1 MQKDSVQL
9 STSGTL
15 THHQEATQEP
25 QFKSL
30 QCSHCSLIFKSKV
43 YLFEHLNKVHGIDVD
58 AALTD
63 AGLKHSGTNQTTTD
77 IKSNNSG
84 EHFECQ
90 HCDFKAF
97 SLDVLKEHEKQCQRK
112 SENQNLNQIIYEN
125 QKDKEKVVLI
135 NHTEA
140 EGAKEISSFNPV
152 KSTSTTQYTPNSS
165 KDLKTYKRPLQTIT
179 KHFVA
184 SSGFKRESPVQSDD
198 CSMSL
203 DGSKETLLLQES
215 PSNSSPNSSG
225 VFKVTAMPTIDI
237 TKRDSSRFLLK
248 DPFPGANL
256 KPQKPQG
263 QFQKT
268 VLNYVD
274 KRPKN
279 ESSGGPPV
287 KKAKSDKNL
296 PEKANASTQL
306 SSSNKELSL
315 EFSEGEEERNLEDM
329 DVETSTVYNCKHC
342 DFCAVGIRP
351 LSNHYQNSHPHIR
364 YNAVY
369 LKDPTDQSATFR
381 CLECPIEFTNEAEL
395 RRHCTENHPEALHV
409 LTMQSHGDSLVFKC
423 FVCSFTTDALKALKE
438 HYKEKHPTHEVDNSL
453 MYCRYSASRYPEEN
467 ESRLIECEKVPSPE
481 RTEDI
486 SAKSVHAPCN
496 KVKKTSSP
504 QHPTSIE
511 ADMSLYHCNN
521 CKFSHKSVVV
531 MHVHYQRSHPDEA
544 VTIDTIK
551 QSALVSS
558 QKRIQMTSDKSL
570 NSVIEKSTPTKSNTD
585 SETPK
590 DKNKLSLKRLK
601 LCLRKPMRT
610 PEASKTHPESP
621 KSTKVESAEDRSKGT
636 VSPTTQER
644 PCDLDSLSVGN
655 SPEKLFYCQCCCY
668 SSTNIKSVL
677 AHYNTKHSGHER
689 TDIIEIALYSTEMQK
704 RKQIQLSPTS
714 IPADS
719 EVCEQV
725 GVCSG
730 TEHQQVEGNSTE
742 KSVVESNLY
751 ARPDNLFYCQ
761 KCNLGNPTIKGVLN
775 HQNKAHRNIQ
785 TNRECIIKHTALI
798 RDQIQKSKS
807 QENGSSCRLPLPV
820 LNEGETDA
828 FFCHFC
834 NYRHRIL
841 KVVLRHY
848 ATRHPRYKVKDERIR
863 RYSSLIQEKIKKSPQ
878 KSPENQEVTQESLDA
893 KEEKKNKTKDSSKV
907 SESPSMTASQIQRT
921 LKCRVCQ
928 YKTHH
933 VYLLRRHLKQ
943 IHEETRTVS
952 EILRMCYK
960 QGAIPAGYHCDMC
973 VFSHQTAAAIYEH
986 YKEKHKK
993 QPSLQYVITQLHVG
1007 PKSAQSKR
1015 KKQQVEG
1022 TDILINGDFTDD
1034 SLAPERSRPNETRVY
1049 SCKACSF
1056 KSHSMSNITQH
1067 YRVVHPWSVKE
1078 DGSVLDVIDSR
1089 KPGANRQVEDP
1100 SDIPVALDKYQVPL
1114 EFDNSP
1120 GTPKKLTKSS
1130 KKIKCRY
1137 CPAKFHTQLRLDT
1150 HLGLEH
1156 RESETENSNE
1166 PGEEQMQIPTSIRVF
1181 TCPHCS
1187 YVNTIDQGVLTHCQ
1201 MKHPGTESSA
1211 DSFLLDGGHIK
1222 KLRDCLKRKGP
1233 GVRFCGYMCKT
1244 CPQIYPTL
1252 EKMNR
1257 HLKNY
1262 HRGNAVNAVPTKI
1275 KPPPKLSVLMKQTQA
1290 KIRSNKGFIS
1300 KAHFFK
1306 KTQLMIKCHHC
1317 AYKCTTKLGLGR
1329 HVLLHHS
1336 NASAAK
1342 SDDPPYKCT
1351 LCSNAYFRKKLLGT
1365 HYANKHGK
1373 ESLVKYFVPLNK
1385 QVDKKPKLTSAD
1397 CSSTQQQK
1405 NKANKQRKMTE
1416 ENKIWMFKCPYCT
1429 YVNASYFGILTHCQM
1444 SHPGFTARAD
1454 DLQVEEILVTNMVGF
1469 SKGKSPNV
1477 RGYRCKKCPQIHVSM
1492 KKLRTHCERDHGT
1505 TETTASRLLLKIKIK
1520 NKEQDHSFQQPVLEA
1535 FSLENDTSAV
1545 SITETD
1551 LSPQLDAPEIGQ
1563 ANTTSVENKEM
1574 PYECHICPYKGSFRR
1589 YLQSHY
1595 RKCHKIDALTTHKLL
1610 EKYNKRRN
1618 TKENQLEAQSEETAA
1633 VECKMCPNVMLDSP
1647 ELLIA
1652 HFRTAHNSDRILD
1665 FIILSRGTKRT
1676 TGLYKCIHC
1685 KKQLN
1690 GIRKMCYH
1698 LDRHRE
1704 RENMKSKDAKMETSD
1719 VIMTMPEDR
1728 SVEQG
1733 ELPVLETLEELEEW
1747 DGAPVEIMTLPT
1759 SPLSSPTKP
1768 TDQEQPEEDS
1778 RDDIP
1783 TCKQCGRT
1791 FMSMKGL
1798 RSHERSHAA
1807 FAAIKKHTLPSSVPK
1822 HKINKYIIY
1831 KSGTTKPFV
1840 CSFCSYRTNV
1850 MGLWRRHFM
1859 KSHQDILEDPTD
1871 AEDQDEDGPQS
1882 DVEPNSSEEWSDI
1895 PKHDEKPET
1904 NKRSLY
1910 SEPPNVQQ
1918 QLNQY
1923 NLMAQ
1928 VGASSKVTMK
1938 ETRLPDNSLLY
1949 CELCNFNTEHLSS
1962 IRRHYSNR
1970 HGKKLHK
1977 CKDCEFFTCSRKTL
1991 KVHMDRG
1998 HSAFPS
2004 ERTHQKDI
2012 CCPFCLYQTKNKTH
2026 MIDHIILHRE
2036 ERLVPIEVRRPK
2048 LSRYLRGMVFRCH
2061 NCTFTCG
2068 TAENLRLHMMKH
2080 DDVKPYKCRLC
2091 FFDCTQLSDLE
2102 AHLSDKHQVVRN
2114 HELVGQ
2120 VSLDQLEARVRR
2132 MPEDEEEPLDDSE
2145 HHNREPIKTEEI
2157 STDYDEDLQEIQAKN
2172 PGENDMREIL
2182 TLKIEDE
2189 YPQQDMDGTKGNEE
2203 GPESLLSDLKY
2214 ENSKPN
2220 TAVQEKNG
2228 QDHQGQVVTRFL
2240 PDTARGQGV
2249 ENTVERNVGKS
2260 MEFEDCKGPEKE
2272 RQTNKNTAHTSLRDC
2287 GDSSTRIT
2295 HESKEDESSCGN
2307 IAKNSL
2313 LHIEGLQKNAGITE
2327 DGVKNNTLHEIHKMA
2342 DPEREIK
2349 TEQDIDSEEIL
2360 CPESTIAFANKQNH
2374 LLNMEA
2380 SKCQRPENTTRAQE
2394 TFAFNNDL
2402 LPSGSNCA
2410 KLKISHQESLGAS
2423 LTNCNLEQIHEQSNS
2438 EQLRDQYGEM
2448 PVLKKEYH
2456 HLGYHMAGD
2465 HNYYRKQGQDKDKMM
2480 REDDA
2485 DQEHEER
2492 DGIKDADKPHV
2503 PKGALTV
2510 TDGAAEDRCPVTTE
2524 DKRFTCELCGRNL
2537 MNSFD
2542 LQRHVLRHGI

>member
-1 MQKDSVQL
+1 MQKDSVHI

-15 THHQEATQEP
+15 THLQAATQEP
-25 QFKSL
+25 QLKSL
-30 QCSHCSLIFKSKV
+30 QCSHCSLVFKSKV
-43 YLFEHLNKVHGIDVD
+43 YLFEHLHKVHDFSVD

-63 AGLKHSGTNQTTTD
+63 ASLKQAGTDQIKTD

-84 EHFECQ
+84 EYFECQ

-97 SLDVLKEHEKQCQRK
+97 SLDVLKEHERRCQRK
-112 SENQNLNQIIYEN
+112 PENQNLNLVISEN
-125 QKDKEKVVLI
+125 QKCKVVLK
-135 NHTEA
+135 NLAEA
-140 EGAKEISSFNPV
+140 EGAEEIPSLNPV
-152 KSTSTTQYTPNSS
+152 KSTSTTKCAPNSS

-179 KHFVA
+179 KYLVA
-184 SSGFKRESPVQSDD
+184 SSGIKRESPVQSDD

-225 VFKVTAMPTIDI
+225 VFKVTAMPTIDM
-237 TKRDSSRFLLK
+237 TERDSTRFLLD

-256 KPQKPQG
+256 KPPKLQG
-263 QFQKT
+263 QLKKT

-274 KRPKN
+274 KRPKHG
-279 ESSGGPPV
+279 SSGGPPV

-296 PEKANASTQL
+296 PEKANASKHQ

-329 DVETSTVYNCKHC
+329 DVETSTVYNCKNC

-351 LSNHYQNSHPHIR
+351 LSAHYQNSHPHIR

-381 CLECPIEFTNEAEL
+381 CLECPIEFSNDAEL
-395 RRHCTENHPEALHV
+395 KRHCIENHPEALRA
-409 LTMQSHGDSLVFKC
+409 LTMQSHGHSLVFKC
-423 FVCSFTTDALKALKE
+423 FVCSFTTDTLKALKE

-453 MYCRYSASRYPEEN
+453 MYCRYSASRYQEED
-467 ESRLIECEKVPSPE
+467 ESRLVECQKVPSPE

-486 SAKSVHAPCN
+486 SAESVHVPCN
-496 KVKKTSSP
+496 KVRKTPLP
-504 QHPTSIE
+504 QHPNSIE
-511 ADMSLYHCNN
+511 ADITLYHCNN
-521 CKFSHKSVVV
+521 CKFSHKSLIV

-551 QSALVSS
+551 QSASVSS
-558 QKRIQMTSDKSL
+558 HTKLQMTSDKSPD
-570 NSVIEKSTPTKSNTD
+570 SVIEKSTPTKSTTD
-585 SETPK
+585 SETTK
-590 DKNKLSLKRLK
+590 HKNKLPLKRLK
-601 LCLRKPMRT
+601 LCLRTPMRT
-610 PEASKTHPESP
+610 QEASKTHSESP

-636 VSPTTQER
+636 VSPTTQDTEKSY
-644 PCDLDSLSVGN
+644 DLDSLSVGN
-655 SPEKLFYCQCCCY
+655 SPEKLFYCQRCCY

-677 AHYNTKHSGHER
+677 GHHNTKHSVHER

-704 RKQIQLSPTS
+704 RKQIQLSPNS

-725 GVCSG
+725 GVCDG
-730 TEHQQVEGNSTE
+730 TEHQHMEENSTK
-742 KSVVESNLY
+742 KSVVESNAY
-751 ARPDNLFYCQ
+751 AHPENLFYCQ

-775 HQNKAHRNIQ
+775 HQNKAHRNIK
-785 TNRECIIKHTALI
+785 TKRECIIKHTALI

-807 QENGSSCRLPLPV
+807 QENGSASHLPLPV
-820 LNEGETDA
+820 LNEGETDV

-834 NYRHRIL
+834 NYRHRFL
-841 KVVLRHY
+841 KEVLRHY
-848 ATRHPRYKVKDERIR
+848 ATRHPRFKVKDERIR
-863 RYSSLIQEKIKKSPQ
+863 RYSSLIHEKMK
-878 KSPENQEVTQESLDA
+878 KSPENQEVTHESLGA
-893 KEEKKNKTKDSSKV
+893 KEEKKIKTKEGSKV
-907 SESPSMTASQIQRT
+907 SESPSTTASQIQRT

-928 YKTHH
+928 YKTQH

-943 IHEETRTVS
+943 IHRASRTVT
-952 EILRMCYK
+952 EVLRMCYK

-973 VFSHQTAAAIYEH
+973 VFSHQTAKAIYEH

-993 QPSLQYVITQLHVG
+993 QPSLEFVSTRLHVG
-1007 PKSAQSKR
+1007 PKSAQSNGKE
-1015 KKQQVEG
+1015 QQIEG
-1022 TDILINGDFTDD
+1022 TDILIDGDVTDD
-1034 SLAPERSRPNETRVY
+1034 SLSPQRSRPNENRVY

-1067 YRVVHPWSVKE
+1067 YRAVHPWSVKE

-1089 KPGANRQVEDP
+1089 KPGGNRQVEDP
-1100 SDIPVALDKYQVPL
+1100 SDVPVALDKYQVPL

-1120 GTPKKLTKSS
+1120 GTPNKVAKSS
-1130 KKIKCRY
+1130 KKIINY
-1137 CPAKFHTQLRLDT
+1137 CPAKFHSQLRLDT
-1150 HLGLEH
+1150 HIGLKH
-1156 RESETENSNE
+1156 RESETETENSNDH
-1166 PGEEQMQIPTSIRVF
+1166 GEEQIQTSF
-1181 TCPHCS
+1181 HLFSCPHCP
-1187 YVNTIDQGVLTHCQ
+1187 YVNTIYHGALNHCQ
-1201 MKHPGTESSA
+1201 MKHPGAESSA
-1211 DSFLLDGGHIK
+1211 GSFLVDGDDLK

-1233 GVRFCGYMCKT
+1233 GVRVSGYMCKT
-1244 CPQIYPTL
+1244 CPQIYATL
-1252 EKMNR
+1252 EKVER
-1257 HLKNY
+1257 HFRKFT
-1262 HRGNAVNAVPTKI
+1262 HGNVVKAVPTKL
-1275 KPPPKLSVLMKQTQA
+1275 KPPPKLSAVMKQTKA
-1290 KIRSNKGFIS
+1290 KLRSNKGFMS
-1300 KAHFFK
+1300 KAPFFK
-1306 KTQLMIKCHHC
+1306 NKQLMVKCHHC

-1329 HVLLHHS
+1329 HVLLSHS

-1342 SDDPPYKCT
+1342 TNDPPYKCA

-1373 ESLVKYFVPLNK
+1373 ESLVKYFAPLNK
-1385 QVDKKPKLTSAD
+1385 QVDKTPKPAMAD
-1397 CSSTQQQK
+1397 CSLTQHQQ
-1405 NKANKQRKMTE
+1405 NNVKANKQRTTTE

-1444 SHPGFTARAD
+1444 SHPGSTARAD
-1454 DLQVEEILVTNMVGF
+1454 DLHVEEILVTDMVGF

-1477 RGYRCKKCPQIHVSM
+1477 RGYRCKRCPQIHVSM
-1492 KKLRTHCERDHGT
+1492 KKLKTHCERDHGT
-1505 TETTASRLLLKIKIK
+1505 TETTSSKLVLTIKK
-1520 NKEQDHSFQQPVLEA
+1520 TQKQQDYSFQQSVLEA
-1535 FSLENDTSAV
+1535 FSLKNDTSAV
-1545 SITETD
+1545 SIIETD
-1551 LSPQLDAPEIGQ
+1551 RSPQLDAPEIGE
-1563 ANTTSVENKEM
+1563 ANTTSVQNKEM
-1574 PYECHICPYKGSFRR
+1574 PYECHICSYKGSFRR

-1610 EKYNKRRN
+1610 QKYNKR
-1618 TKENQLEAQSEETAA
+1618 THKTEDQLEARPEETAT
-1633 VECKMCPNVMLDSP
+1633 VECKMCPNVMFDSP

-1665 FIILSRGTKRT
+1665 FIILSRGSKRT
-1676 TGLYKCIHC
+1676 TGLYKCLHC

-1690 GIRKMCYH
+1690 GISKMCYH
-1698 LDRHRE
+1698 MDRHRE

-1719 VIMTMPEDR
+1719 VIMTISEDR

-1733 ELPVLETLEELEEW
+1733 ELPVVETLEELEW

-1778 RDDIP
+1778 RDDLP

-1791 FMSMKGL
+1791 FMSVKGL

-1807 FAAIKKHTLPSSVPK
+1807 FAAIKKHTLPASVPR

-1871 AEDQDEDGPQS
+1871 AEDQDEGSAQS
-1882 DVEPNSSEEWSDI
+1882 DVEPNPSEEWSDI
-1895 PKHDEKPET
+1895 PTHDEKPEM

-1938 ETRLPDNSLLY
+1938 VTRLTNSSVLY
-1949 CELCNFNTEHLSS
+1949 CELCDFNTEHLSS

-1991 KVHMDRG
+1991 KMHMDRG
-1998 HSAFPS
+1998 HSACPS
-2004 ERTHQKDI
+2004 EPTHQKDI
-2012 CCPFCLYQTKNKTH
+2012 CCPFCLYQTKNKNH

-2068 TAENLRLHMMKH
+2068 NAENLHLHMMKH
-2080 DDVKPYKCRLC
+2080 DSVKPYKCRLC
-2091 FFDCTQLSDLE
+2091 FFDCAQLSDLE
-2102 AHLSDKHQVVRN
+2102 AHLSDKHQVIRN

-2120 VSLDQLEARVRR
+2120 VSLDQLEARGRR
-2132 MPEDEEEPLDDSE
+2132 TPGDEEELLDDSE
-2145 HHNREPIKTEEI
+2145 RHNKETIKTEEI
-2157 STDYDEDLQEIQAKN
+2157 GTDYDEVQQEMQAKN
-2172 PGENDMREIL
+2172 PGENEMMEIM
-2182 TLKIEDE
+2182 TFKIEDD
-2189 YPQQDMDGTKGNEE
+2189 YQQQDMGGTKRNEE
-2203 GPESLLSDLKY
+2203 GPESLLSDL
-2214 ENSKPN
+2214 
-2220 TAVQEKNG
+2220 
-2228 QDHQGQVVTRFL
+2228 
-2240 PDTARGQGV
+2240 
-2249 ENTVERNVGKS
+2249 ENTVDQNIGES
-2260 MEFEDCKGPEKE
+2260 MEFKNCKGPEKE
-2272 RQTNKNTAHTSLRDC
+2272 MQTKENTARTSLRDC

-2295 HESKEDESSCGN
+2295 HENKQDESLWGN
-2307 IAKNSL
+2307 VAKKSQF
-2313 LHIEGLQKNAGITE
+2313 HIEGLQKNVCITG
-2327 DGVKNNTLHEIHKMA
+2327 DSVKNNTLDENLKIHMMV

-2349 TEQDIDSEEIL
+2349 TEQEIMY
-2360 CPESTIAFANKQNH
+2360 PESTIGFANNQNNRF
-2374 LLNMEA
+2374 NMEA
-2380 SKCQRPENTTRAQE
+2380 NKSQGPETTTRAQE
-2394 TFAFNNDL
+2394 SFTFNNDL
-2402 LPSGSNCA
+2402 LPSVSNCA
-2410 KLKISHQESLGAS
+2410 QFRISHQESLGVS
-2423 LTNCNLEQIHEQSNS
+2423 LTKCNEKQMHEQHNS

-2448 PVLKKEYH
+2448 PVLKKEY
-2456 HLGYHMAGD
+2456 LREEMDRVGCYLAGD
-2465 HNYYRKQGQDKDKMM
+2465 HNYYRKQEQDKEKMI
-2480 REDDA
+2480 REDDT
-2485 DQEHEER
+2485 DEEHVEH

-2503 PKGALTV
+2503 PKGALPV
-2510 TDGAAEDRCPVTTE
+2510 TDGAAEGGCPVTTE